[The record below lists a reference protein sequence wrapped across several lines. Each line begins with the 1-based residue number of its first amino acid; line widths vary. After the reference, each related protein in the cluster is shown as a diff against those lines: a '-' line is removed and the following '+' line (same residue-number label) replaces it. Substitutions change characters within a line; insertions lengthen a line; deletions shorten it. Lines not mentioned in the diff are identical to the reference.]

1 MTTWTTDRPKVEG
14 IYWMQRP
21 GEPAR
26 VVRVWGQ
33 CERHGPDMLSM
44 IGSEAWDQMVDRY
57 CPSSTVWYGP
67 IVAPAKTKEWNCECG
82 ARIAIACKCAILR
95 MP

>member
-26 VVRVWGQ
+26 VVMAHVVWG
-33 CERHGPDMLSM
+33 RFPVVLGY
-44 IGSEAWDQMVDRY
+44 IGIGDQLGLV
-57 CPSSTVWYGP
+57 CPSGTLWYGP
-67 IVAPAKTKEWNCECG
+67 IVAPAMTEKWNCGCG
-82 ARIAIACKCAILR
+82 ARIAIACKCAIFR
-95 MP
+95 MPI